1 MASVISVSVPDE
13 LGRRWKDSGKDISPS
28 ALFQTALE
36 TELDNTNKAMAY
48 WSDRALTA
56 EKKLK
61 TITSVIAASDKDVKK
76 FLLFE
81 SDR

>member
-1 MASVISVSVPDE
+1 
-13 LGRRWKDSGKDISPS
+13 
-28 ALFQTALE
+28 
-36 TELDNTNKAMAY
+36 MAY